1 MHDAASEQAYP
12 ATLPCIG
19 DASFPYRL
27 SQDVVSGIGNP
38 CLYANPL
45 YGEPQTKKE
54 ETAQRHVIS
63 DYKQQQSPR
72 FVVMTSRGLPFECDD
87 NITDYIFGLTTN
99 TFSARDGG
107 SPSIEGCVAEILC
120 PLLSNGL
127 SV

>member
-87 NITDYIFGLTTN
+87 NITDYIFGRTPN

-107 SPSIEGCVAEILC
+107 SPSIEGCVAELLG